1 MKQAKRR
8 TYIGRVSD
16 SLYSTD
22 LLALAAQ
29 LRAERLTEL
38 DGTARRTAR
47 LCGSELE
54 IDVQMDGERVADAAV
69 RVRACALG
77 QASAAVLMG
86 AIQGATL
93 EELRAARDAVF
104 KMLKDRGAPPDGRFA
119 EASALESVRDY
130 PARHQSVMLAW
141 DAAVEA
147 VEGAVP

>member
-1 MKQAKRR
+1 M
-8 TYIGRVSD
+8 SD

-22 LLALAAQ
+22 LLGLAAR
-29 LRAERLTEL
+29 LRAERLT
-38 DGTARRTAR
+38 DPNGTARRTAR

-54 IDVQMDGERVADAAV
+54 LDVEMDGERVADAAV

-86 AIQGATL
+86 AIHGATL

-104 KMLKDRGAPPDGRFA
+104 AMLKDRGAPPEGRFA
-119 EASALESVRDY
+119 EAAALESVRDY

-141 DAAVEA
+141 DAAVDA
-147 VEGAVP
+147 VEDAC